1 VEKIRLYDLMEEII
15 LKVSSKVNKKALRE
29 VLENFDDWDD
39 LNYILINYYN
49 RVHRVKN
56 DNLVDMVYLEDFE
69 NEEEFITEIKNLYNA
84 KIYKNKYDY
93 ENGGKIAQKNTGLV
107 LIYDNG
113 FRTWSSWAFDVYKYL
128 VAKGLEVEVFI

>member
-1 VEKIRLYDLMEEII
+1 MEKIRLYDLMEEII